1 MKPGEVKNTYG
12 TGCFIL
18 ANVGVTPIQSQHGLL
33 TTLCYSLGPEHTYY
47 ALEGAVE
54 VAGAA
59 LQWAKSV
66 GLINTVKELEHM
78 CYQVEDC
85 GDVYFVPAFNGIFS
99 PYWRD
104 DARGLLIGMSLNT
117 TRGHIARALLEA
129 PCLRTGEVVQAM
141 VKDSGLDIVKM
152 AVDGGMSV
160 NGYLLQRQADYTNVQ
175 IVRKQES
182 EITGIGAAIAAG
194 L

>member
-1 MKPGEVKNTYG
+1 M
-12 TGCFIL
+12 
-18 ANVGVTPIQSQHGLL
+18 
-33 TTLCYSLGPEHTYY
+33 
-47 ALEGAVE
+47 
-54 VAGAA
+54 AGAA

-66 GLINTVKELEHM
+66 GLITTVKELEHM
-78 CYQVEDC
+78 CYEVEDC

-152 AVDGGMSV
+152 SVDGGMSV
-160 NGYLLQRQADYTNVQ
+160 NGYLL
-175 IVRKQES
+175 
-182 EITGIGAAIAAG
+182 
-194 L
+194 